1 VKGVR
6 VIGKMWFYGC
16 CQAFLCGKNLKR
28 EGEEM
33 TLKKHGIVALVT
45 IMVLVLCVGSYVP
58 VAASD
63 LSGSPEYTPG
73 LHTG

>member
-1 VKGVR
+1 
-6 VIGKMWFYGC
+6 
-16 CQAFLCGKNLKR
+16 
-28 EGEEM
+28 M